1 MNDVMKLAYGIKEQ
15 VVADRRYLHQ
25 NPELSFQEYNT
36 ADYICARLDKLGIPY
51 KKGIAQTGILAEI
64 SNGDGKCLLIRADM
78 DALPLQEKNNVSYA
92 SQAKEIMHAC
102 GHDAHTAILLNTCE
116 LLWKNRELFKGTV
129 KFVFQPGEE
138 TTGGAQPMIST
149 GILKNPDVDGCIALH
164 MDSDIPTGKIR
175 IKSGPMYASP
185 DDFAITIIGKG
196 GHGAEPHHAVD
207 PIVVA
212 AHIITQLQTII
223 SRNVDPFQEA
233 VITIGSI
240 HAGHA
245 TNIIPDT
252 AKLLG
257 TARTLTNEMREFVSE
272 KIQNVVKSVCQC
284 YGADYKYEFI
294 KLFPPLI
301 NDDKIS
307 DLILES
313 GKRCIGENNCITGG
327 LPTMAG
333 EDFAYF
339 SQEVPSALFK
349 LGCRNEEKGIVYP
362 IHNPQFDIDEESLP
376 IGVGIF
382 TDFALSFLNS

>member
-1 MNDVMKLAYGIKEQ
+1 M
-15 VVADRRYLHQ
+15 
-25 NPELSFQEYNT
+25 
-36 ADYICARLDKLGIPY
+36 
-51 KKGIAQTGILAEI
+51 
-64 SNGDGKCLLIRADM
+64 
-78 DALPLQEKNNVSYA
+78 
-92 SQAKEIMHAC
+92 
-102 GHDAHTAILLNTCE
+102 
-116 LLWKNRELFKGTV
+116 
-129 KFVFQPGEE
+129 
-138 TTGGAQPMIST
+138 
-149 GILKNPDVDGCIALH
+149 
-164 MDSDIPTGKIR
+164 
-175 IKSGPMYASP
+175 
-185 DDFAITIIGKG
+185 
-196 GHGAEPHHAVD
+196 
-207 PIVVA
+207 
-212 AHIITQLQTII
+212 
-223 SRNVDPFQEA
+223 
-233 VITIGSI
+233 
-240 HAGHA
+240 
-245 TNIIPDT
+245 
-252 AKLLG
+252 G

-313 GKRCIGENNCITGG
+313 GKRCIGENNCIIGG

-382 TDFALSFLNS
+382 TDFALNFLNS